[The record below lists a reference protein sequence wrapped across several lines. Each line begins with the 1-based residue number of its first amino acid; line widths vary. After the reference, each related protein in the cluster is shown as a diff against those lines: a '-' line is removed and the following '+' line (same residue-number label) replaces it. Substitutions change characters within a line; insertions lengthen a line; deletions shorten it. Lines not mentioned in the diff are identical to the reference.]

1 MNFAGKKWMDLENT
15 ILSKISH
22 TKRKY
27 MVISY
32 KIQDTHAIYITD
44 SKKLNKKEGPREDA
58 RI

>member
-1 MNFAGKKWMDLENT
+1 MDLENT